1 MRTEEEIKA
10 EIKRIE
16 AYRAK
21 WPCSQTVVRE
31 CDLMI
36 EMLRWVLE
44 EKPS

>member
-1 MRTEEEIKA
+1 MKTREEIKA

-21 WPCSQTVVRE
+21 WPCSATVSHE

-36 EMLRWVLE
+36 QMLRWVLE
-44 EKPS
+44 EE